1 MSELRNEDY
10 YDGDLVNVMRLKV
23 NKVNLVQTLNVDDEL
38 LSDLMKLRLIYYEE
52 AVEIMRG
59 RYRED
64 KAKILIDMLINRESP
79 RKDWYVQF
87 RSLLS
92 KRNYNDLIVFLD
104 NTIIKKPKLAS
115 KFTDRYQR
123 TNNTSQL
130 QQQNPDIL
138 DSQIITDS
146 RIQMDE
152 TKTSSNYREKI
163 NRSTQAYKHEP
174 TNEMYDKSYEIL
186 VKKVPSYSNRPVY
199 LINDLEKSG
208 DPDDARQLKNE
219 NLTYEAFKKLETVY
233 SLYVNDRESFKE
245 SFFLDTGAVKTI
257 LDSPHPHLL
266 MKYYKHLSESFDIDM
281 LKFFNQVIIE
291 KFKLEKII
299 RLLLYDDL
307 DELVDKLVWIQI
319 RNEKYEYADELLTE
333 YLKYLDFVQ
342 NYLEKITIE
351 NNNIK
356 NESLNDNS
364 KKILLTSRFQA
375 LSHLIFVKNNLFDFK
390 SAFRLF
396 NEALEL
402 IDIFNQ
408 SK

>member
-146 RIQMDE
+146 RIQIDE

>member
-266 MKYYKHLSESFDIDM
+266 MKYYKHLSESLDIYM

-390 SAFRLF
+390 SAFRMF